1 MERLY
6 WNNDWKFAET
16 WEEAMKEAVYP
27 ENEMEDVRLEMS
39 SCGKGGI
46 REPFVEA
53 ILYDG
58 AKTLD
63 FRYED
68 AVITGKKDALDGLL
82 GSYGSVGEVQQ
93 AETVLI
99 PAFCAIFRRSG
110 EAMTQMPVAG
120 RTYRQITVTSIRS
133 QR

>member
-68 AVITGKKDALDGLL
+68 AIITGKKDALDGLL

-99 PAFCAIFRRSG
+99 LAFCAIFRRSG

-120 RTYRQITVTSIRS
+120 RTYRQITVTGIRS
-133 QR
+133 RR

>member
-39 SCGKGGI
+39 SYGKGDI

-68 AVITGKKDALDGLL
+68 AVITGKKDALDGFP

-120 RTYRQITVTSIRS
+120 RTYRQITVTGIRS
-133 QR
+133 RR

>member
-1 MERLY
+1 MEKLY

-68 AVITGKKDALDGLL
+68 AVITGKKDALDGLP

-120 RTYRQITVTSIRS
+120 QTYRQITVTGIRS
-133 QR
+133 RR

>member
-39 SCGKGGI
+39 SYGKGGI

-68 AVITGKKDALDGLL
+68 AVITGKKDALDGFP

-120 RTYRQITVTSIRS
+120 RTYRQITVTGIPS

>member
-68 AVITGKKDALDGLL
+68 AVITGKKDALDGLP

-120 RTYRQITVTSIRS
+120 RTYRQITVTGIRS
-133 QR
+133 RR

>member
-39 SCGKGGI
+39 SYGKGDI

-68 AVITGKKDALDGLL
+68 AVITGKKDALDGFP

-110 EAMTQMPVAG
+110 EAMTQMPVAR
-120 RTYRQITVTSIRS
+120 RTYRQITVMGIRS
-133 QR
+133 RR

>member
-68 AVITGKKDALDGLL
+68 AVITGKKDALDGLP

-120 RTYRQITVTSIRS
+120 QTYRQITVTGIRS
-133 QR
+133 RR